1 MCMCVIHKK
10 DFKIFPGNTCKGFR
24 KFKEGQGG
32 QGQGDRKSTRLN
44 SSHSDQSRMPS
55 SA

>member
-32 QGQGDRKSTRLN
+32 QGQGEANVLMFLASF
-44 SSHSDQSRMPS
+44 HSEILTHLL
-55 SA
+55 